1 MTRNTLLD
9 GTGLSPAVCDLV
21 IDRVSS
27 GSGEFRLVLDH
38 VGDRGK
44 ATAIQNDEFKVL
56 QTSATLVAGFLASAS
71 IAVWA
76 PAAIAGLVVFLY
88 EFRKKQIV
96 ISARQAAILREL
108 KSQGSATAADI
119 VEGLDMR
126 GIDEPRVVEELET
139 LSRLPRHDGKMVS
152 LVISDAKGRWH
163 VQDV

>member
-1 MTRNTLLD
+1 MLD

-21 IDRVSS
+21 IDRVSA

-38 VGDRGK
+38 VRDRG
-44 ATAIQNDEFKVL
+44 TASVIQNDEFKIL

-76 PAAIAGLVVFLY
+76 PAAIAGLVVLLY
-88 EFRKKQIV
+88 EFRKKKIV

-108 KSQGSATAADI
+108 KSQGSLTAAEI

-126 GIDEPRVVEELET
+126 GVDEICVASELEA
-139 LSRLPRHDGKMVS
+139 LSRLPRHDGKMIS

-163 VQDV
+163 AQDL